1 MTKNIVLIG
10 GYGGHDIGDES
21 MLTTDLINLK
31 RFIPD
36 AEFLALS
43 PNPEYTSTFHKVDSD
58 WDITHYLSGFS
69 VTQKEIEP
77 PRIAQD
83 TYELQFQAQQN
94 IFWRILKFAFKSS
107 IKYPKIFGV
116 LFNAWIFKKIN
127 RTIFLNDEGKRLLNN
142 LKNADLLF
150 NVGGGNIK
158 GGFCDRFII
167 YSTCRIFGKPAIVSG
182 QTIGPFDR
190 WIGKKIAGFFLNKV
204 DVITLRDTMSINVLE
219 DLKVRKPIVKETADD
234 AVLLP
239 ATDQEKIKTI
249 LLSEKIGD
257 CHPLIGINTNAYLK
271 SVLQNKNYELNK
283 IKQVLAAV
291 ADRLISELGARIVF
305 IPMDYNADSD
315 DRVSAYE
322 VLELMKNRNNAS
334 VIIEGYDDQ
343 TLKGIIG
350 QLDAGIGLRYHF
362 VVFATTMQVPT
373 IGIYLGEYYKMK
385 IGGILEL
392 MGQEKYALDFEKT
405 SAEEIVE
412 LVKDALQNKDE
423 IKKKLE
429 ERTKILGERS
439 LFTIEYAARKLLTT
453 ETQVK

>member
-10 GYGGHDIGDES
+10 GYGGHDIGDEA

-31 RFIPD
+31 KFIPD

-43 PNPEYTSTFHKVDSD
+43 PNPEYTSKFHKVDSD

-69 VTQKEIEP
+69 VTQKEVEP

-83 TYELQFQAQQN
+83 THELQFQAQQN
-94 IFWRILKFAFKSS
+94 IFWRILTFAFKGF
-107 IKYPKIFGV
+107 IKHLKIFGI

-127 RTIFLNDEGKRLLNN
+127 RTIFLNEEGKRLLNH
-142 LKNADLLF
+142 LRGTDLLF
-150 NVGGGNIK
+150 NVGGGNIQ
-158 GGFCDRFII
+158 GGFCDRFVI
-167 YSTCRIFGKPAIVSG
+167 YSVCKIFGKPVIVSG

-204 DVITLRDTMSINVLE
+204 DVITLRDIMSISVLE
-219 DLKVRKPIVKETADD
+219 DLGVHKPIIKETADD

-239 ATDQEKIKTI
+239 AISRAEIKKIFLTEKI
-249 LLSEKIGD
+249 ED
-257 CHPLIGINTNAYLK
+257 HHPLIGINTNAYLK
-271 SVLQNKNYELNK
+271 SIMPDRYYELNK
-283 IKQVLAAV
+283 IKQALADV
-291 ADRLISELGARIVF
+291 ADCLISELGARIIF

-322 VLELMKNRNNAS
+322 VLKLMKHKDRAS
-334 VIIEGYDDQ
+334 IIINGYDDQ

-350 QLDAGIGLRYHF
+350 QLDVGIGLRYHF

-385 IGGILEL
+385 IRGILEL
-392 MGQEKYALDFEKT
+392 MEQEKYALDFEKV
-405 SAEEIVE
+405 SPEEIVD
-412 LVKDALQNKDE
+412 LVRDALQNKEE
-423 IKKKLE
+423 IKKNE
-429 ERTKILGERS
+429 ERTNILGERS
-439 LFTIEYAARKLLTT
+439 LFTIIHAAKLL
-453 ETQVK
+453 ERKGKGGR